1 MNSQFR
7 TSLPGTDLDYFDAEA
22 AVNALTPVH
31 THACPIRQK
40 F

>member
-22 AVNALTPVH
+22 AVNALTPG
-31 THACPIRQK
+31 AYARLPIPQK